1 MAKIYLDAGH
11 GGNDGG
17 AAANGIKEKDIVLDV
32 CKRIAAGLKN
42 YENTTVVMSRDTDIF
57 LSLSERTQKANKTDA
72 DLLLSVHINA
82 AANKAAKGFES
93 YVYTSVNSGTVAFQ
107 NVLHAEILRAMGT
120 GIEDRGK
127 KRANFHM
134 VRESKMK
141 AVLTEN
147 LFISNSSEAAK
158 LKDAAFRQRIA
169 EGHINGVVKFLGL
182 KKKAGS
188 APKPEQPK
196 EGKLY
201 KIQVGA
207 FSDKTNAYG
216 LEKDLERNGISAFVN
231 YEDGLYLVQAG
242 AYSTE
247 EAAESA
253 AASLRK
259 LGYRPYIKY
268 E

>member
-1 MAKIYLDAGH
+1 MVKIFLDPGH

-17 AAANGIKEKDIVLDV
+17 AADNGIKEKDIVLDI
-32 CKRIAAGLKN
+32 CKRIEAGLKK
-42 YENTTVVMSRDTDIF
+42 YEDTTVITSRSSDVF
-57 LSLSERTQKANKTDA
+57 LSLSERTQKANNANA

-93 YVYTSVNSGTVAFQ
+93 FVYTTVNSGTVAFQ

-147 LFISNSSEAAK
+147 LFITNSGEASK
-158 LKDAAFRQRIA
+158 LKDAAFRQKVA

-188 APKPEQPK
+188 APAPDQPK
-196 EGKLY
+196 AGKLY

-207 FSDKTNAYG
+207 FGEKSNAYG
-216 LEKDLERNGISAFVN
+216 LEKDLERNGISAFVD
-231 YEDGLYLVQAG
+231 YQDGLYLVQAG
-242 AYSTE
+242 AYSE
-247 EAAESA
+247 KNLAEAAA
-253 AASLRK
+253 ARLQK